1 MLPSTVAKKKM
12 PKIGHEKREKLLDV
26 ECRVALGSSL
36 SSEEEEEEED
46 EKQQTAR
53 VANR

>member
-36 SSEEEEEEED
+36 SSEEEEED